1 MVSTQEQNIRLE
13 VKANLLN
20 FDRTATTAQPVAYA
34 FSSGGH
40 LLTYQPIDEQGV
52 ASLEIASAKD
62 ARAVRVMIGPAIDQ
76 KEIQISDLLRRGAE
90 EVRVRIDPDQRRSV
104 VDFTILPE
112 QWRCWLLGLCSV
124 RGTLLKRAE
133 RDGSYLDFPV
143 CNATIEIYEVDPLHL
158 IIPRLPDFEIER
170 LRDAIINPPI
180 PDPPPFIPS
189 LAAINPTALRLRPNM
204 GQSIEGA
211 MDSTQS
217 NLVQPHL
224 SIQQTDLQLVA
235 RTANTRQLRQT
246 LLENVTLLRPFFCH
260 LFPRWVVKRLI
271 GTATTDNCGHFRS
284 FFFRGCNNPDTPD
297 LYFIAKQRIF
307 PFFPAITI
315 YAPTPVS
322 CHTYW
327 NYACGTEVTL
337 YTTSPLAITCTPC
350 PPVIA
355 PKGWVLFAAIG
366 NHSLS
371 RIYGTSDELAAT
383 TTAQNIGLTDG
394 GAPWGGLLRPRLE
407 FDNSL
412 REEMNIM
419 YYRVSWRKGTTG
431 DFQPLI
437 GEVHRHYTH
446 EVGDDLVL
454 EVYPLGPK
462 VVNGVANL
470 FEIPPSLP
478 PLGQWSIPDAVEN
491 TTSAKFPTQISA
503 PAADAGKYQLKI
515 ELFDAGGQP
524 VVLEDGQ
531 SPVNYR
537 VPNVADLSG
546 TIHTEAAAD
555 LGLVD
560 GTSMVITLHID
571 NNVCTAAIAPPTLNG
586 MIANDCGVLQYSPD
600 APGSVTMPYQA
611 SHPNGFATYSFELVR
626 GGIQLTPPTVTGV
639 PVGSSGSFSA
649 MRSVGQLL
657 DSCPIAG
664 FSENLYVEAMA
675 TDGWSRL
682 SGYDASAVRAF
693 VLAPPM

>member
-1 MVSTQEQNIRLE
+1 MVSNQEQTIRLE

-40 LLTYQPIDEQGV
+40 LLTSQPIDEQGL
-52 ASLEIASAKD
+52 ASLAIASAKD
-62 ARAVRVMIGPAIDQ
+62 ARAVRVMVGPAIDQ

-90 EVRVRIDPDQRRSV
+90 EVRVRIDPEQMRSG

-124 RGTLLKRAE
+124 QGTLLKRAE

-143 CNATIEIYEVDPLHL
+143 CNATIEIYEVDPLHW

-170 LRDAIINPPI
+170 LRDVIINPPI
-180 PDPPPFIPS
+180 PDPPPFREVFESIPS
-189 LAAINPTALRLRPNM
+189 LATI
-204 GQSIEGA
+204 S
-211 MDSTQS
+211 STRS
-217 NLVQPHL
+217 DVVQPNL
-224 SIQQTDLQLVA
+224 SIQQTNLQLVA
-235 RTANTRQLRQT
+235 RTANTLQLRQT
-246 LLENVTLLRPFFCH
+246 LLENLALIRPFCY
-260 LFPRWVVKRLI
+260 LFPRWVTKRLI
-271 GTATTDNCGHFRS
+271 GRATTDNCGHFRS

-297 LYFIAKQRIF
+297 LYFIAKQRVF
-307 PFFPAITI
+307 PFLPPITI

-337 YTTSPLAITCTPC
+337 YTNSPLAITCNPC

-366 NHSLS
+366 NHPLS

-383 TTAQNIGLTDG
+383 TTAQNIGLTAD
-394 GAPWGGLLRPRLE
+394 GAPWGDLLRPRLE

-431 DFQPLI
+431 NFQPLS
-437 GEVHRHYTH
+437 GDVLRHYTH

-462 VVNGVANL
+462 VVNGVASL

-491 TTSAKFPTQISA
+491 TTSAKFPTQTFA
-503 PAADAGKYQLKI
+503 PAADAGKYQLKV
-515 ELFDAGGQP
+515 ELFDADGQP

-546 TIHTEAAAD
+546 TIDTEAAAD

-560 GTSMVITLHID
+560 GTSMIITLHID
-571 NNVCTAAIAPPTLNG
+571 NNVCTAEIAPPTLNG

-611 SHPNGFATYSFELVR
+611 SHPNGFATYSFQLFR
-626 GGIQLTPPTVTGV
+626 GAEQLTPPTVVGV

-649 MRSVGQLL
+649 TRSVGQLL

-664 FSENLYVEAMA
+664 FSENLYVAAMA

-682 SGYDASAVRAF
+682 SGYDRPAVRAF